1 MNKSTLAGAAMI
13 TAAALAVPIFAWS
26 QSPPQPPAPTAA
38 PDHPDR
44 GMMPMMHHHGWGHW
58 AENQSPQQACQDR
71 IAKRAGFVA
80 YIGAKLNL
88 TADQKPLWDK
98 VVAATQAA
106 QASEAKTCATL
117 PTSADDRAKETIIDK
132 MNHRQAMMQAQLQG
146 LQQIEP
152 AAQALYQVLT
162 PEQKAMVDH
171 PHHRG

>member
-13 TAAALAVPIFAWS
+13 AAAAIALPVIAWS
-26 QSPPQPPAPTAA
+26 QNPAQPPSPAAA

-44 GMMPMMHHHGWGHW
+44 GMMMHHGWGRW
-58 AENQSPQQACQDR
+58 GKDESPQQACQDR
-71 IAKRAGFVA
+71 VAKRAGFVA

-106 QASEAKTCATL
+106 QANEAKTCAAL
-117 PTSADDRAKETIIDK
+117 PASADARDKETIIDK
-132 MNHRQAMMQAQLQG
+132 MDHRQAMMQAQLQG

-162 PEQKAMVDH
+162 PEQKAIVDH
-171 PHHRG
+171 PFHRD